1 MIEKYRFAVISF
13 YEEKKK
19 AGELSKNLMYPSCAN
34 IRNEFQLL
42 FGAGCDYL
50 DNRMLKEFLEIPYE
64 KEISDL
70 AVKKCDTDKFKPLY
84 NFLKKGIKTREKNI
98 ELLAWLINFRPRPF
112 SQYWRL
118 SNSKID
124 LLSELSIT
132 ESGIVEKNNSGLLHI
147 SQHNLPAQK
156 KNEIYAIGRPDA
168 YSQDYTIVRDKDQV
182 AYSSRTSNDRFLQKL
197 VTLEYPSGVKLSVDA
212 SDLSLIEQLLKL

>member
-13 YEEKKK
+13 YEEKKT
-19 AGELSKNLMYPSCAN
+19 AGELSKNLMYPTCAN

-42 FGAGCDYL
+42 FEAGCDNL

-70 AVKKCDTDKFKPLY
+70 AVKKCDTDKFKPLN

-112 SQYWRL
+112 SNYWRL
-118 SNSKID
+118 SNSKTD
-124 LLSELSIT
+124 QLSELSIT
-132 ESGIVEKNNSGLLHI
+132 ESGIVEKNRSELLYTG
-147 SQHNLPAQK
+147 QHSSPMQK
-156 KNEIYAIGRPDA
+156 ETEICVKARLDLYN
-168 YSQDYTIVRDKDQV
+168 QDYSTVKDNDQV
-182 AYSSRTSNDRFLQKL
+182 AHSSFISNDRLLQKL
-197 VTLEYPSGVKLSVDA
+197 VTLEYPSGIKLSVDA